1 MPTFMGHHSALKEKL
16 KFCQTA
22 KTSDLILQRVKIS
35 LLVGGGTVITK
46 WGEGLL
52 RTVSGVSL

>member
-22 KTSDLILQRVKIS
+22 KTSDLILQGVKIS
-35 LLVGGGTVITK
+35 LLVASKNQTK
-46 WGEGLL
+46 FLSEDYI
-52 RTVSGVSL
+52 